1 MAGNSFGTLFKL
13 TSFGESHGP
22 AMGGVIDGCPAGLK
36 IDLDK
41 IQFELDRR
49 RPGQSAVT
57 TDRREEDKFEILS
70 GIFEG
75 KTTGSPIGFTIKNK
89 DSRSQDYSEIKDVYR
104 PSHADFTWQEKFG
117 IRDYRGGGRAS
128 ARETVSRVFAG
139 AIAQQILNENNI
151 EVISFVSAIGNIEAT
166 IDSDGV
172 SKSLVDESIVRCPDI
187 ISSDQMVNLLSELKE
202 KGDSTGGVISCVV
215 RGLPVGLGEPVF
227 SKLHAELAKGI
238 FSINAVKGLEF
249 GSGFS
254 GSQQLGSDHNDAFF
268 IDNEQIRTRT
278 NNSGGIQG
286 GISNGEEVSMRIA
299 FKPIAT
305 IKTPQETLNTQG
317 EQTVISPNGR
327 HDPCVVPRA
336 VPIVDAMV
344 ALVLVDM
351 LLLSRSNRLK

>member
-187 ISSDQMVNLLSELKE
+187 ISSDQMVNLLGALKE

>member
-1 MAGNSFGTLFKL
+1 MAGNSFGILFKL

-187 ISSDQMVNLLSELKE
+187 ISSDQMVNLLGALKE